1 MSEDNDDAVFR
12 RVCIIE
18 FKHKFDRNI
27 PFEVTPDLVE
37 DCRRWIC
44 EAVRSKRLKAEA
56 WNSLPIV
63 LEWKQENSGDY
74 VLTQVLVHEPGKSVT
89 LASLRKRL
97 KDGDALPKK
106 ATVSP
111 KVFHQGYRGPM
122 SSASKSHTTRPP

>member
-44 EAVRSKRLKAEA
+44 EAVGSKRLKAEA
-56 WNSLPIV
+56 
-63 LEWKQENSGDY
+63 
-74 VLTQVLVHEPGKSVT
+74 
-89 LASLRKRL
+89 
-97 KDGDALPKK
+97 
-106 ATVSP
+106 
-111 KVFHQGYRGPM
+111 
-122 SSASKSHTTRPP
+122 